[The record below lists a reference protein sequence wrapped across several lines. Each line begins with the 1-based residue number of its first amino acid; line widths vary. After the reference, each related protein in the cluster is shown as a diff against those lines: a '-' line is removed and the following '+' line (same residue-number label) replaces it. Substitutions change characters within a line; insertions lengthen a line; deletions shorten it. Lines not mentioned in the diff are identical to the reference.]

1 MRALPHIGQAPHVS
15 RKRGFRQPNLGNAP
29 DAAEVRSTHDGVMSV
44 IALAQLIITDPDVY
58 GRYSDRF
65 VEVFEQFGGELL
77 AADDHVQELE
87 GTYPYDKV
95 VLLRFPTRQAFT
107 DWATSPAYLEISRD
121 RHAGAIS
128 VVVLLRGA

>member
-1 MRALPHIGQAPHVS
+1 MFGGRAVH
-15 RKRGFRQPNLGNAP
+15 RPNLGNAP
-29 DAAEVRSTHDGVMSV
+29 DATAVRIGHHGVMSV
-44 IALAQLIITDPDVY
+44 IALAQLTITDPDVY

-65 VEVFEQFGGELL
+65 AEVFGQFNGELL
-77 AADDHVQELE
+77 AADDNPRELE
-87 GTYPYDKV
+87 GTYPYDKA
-95 VLLRFPTRQAFT
+95 VLLRFATLEDFT